1 MKAVFGVVL
10 ILSMF
15 CSYASN
21 AADYSEIYSKD
32 EIGYDKF
39 FSLQDEYK
47 LVMKD
52 NDLYVYNI
60 EGLNKRRITHSP
72 KFNKPMATFSKDR
85 GYILYAEYA
94 KEGANDG
101 EMKYYRI
108 KFDSNDNSRS
118 IISKEEYSAL
128 AQN

>member
-1 MKAVFGVVL
+1 
-10 ILSMF
+10 
-15 CSYASN
+15 
-21 AADYSEIYSKD
+21 
-32 EIGYDKF
+32 
-39 FSLQDEYK
+39 
-47 LVMKD
+47 
-52 NDLYVYNI
+52 
-60 EGLNKRRITHSP
+60 
-72 KFNKPMATFSKDR
+72 MATFSKDR

>member
-1 MKAVFGVVL
+1 MRAVFGILFVL
-10 ILSMF
+10 SVF
-15 CSYASN
+15 CLFQAT
-21 AADYSEIYSKD
+21 AADYSETYSND

-47 LVMKD
+47 LVMKG
-52 NDLYVYNI
+52 NDLYVYDI
-60 EGLNKRRITHSP
+60 EGMNRRRITHTS

-85 GYILYAEYA
+85 GYILYAEYT
-94 KEGANDG
+94 KEGVNDG

-108 KFDSNDNSRS
+108 KFDSDDNTRS
-118 IISKEEYSAL
+118 LISKEEYSAL